1 MFNFEKNKMV
11 NLKQLHDYVKENY
24 EAGNYKEAEK
34 AYKKWRDTTDYT

>member
-1 MFNFEKNKMV
+1 MV

-34 AYKKWRDTTDYT
+34 AYKNGVIPMIIPIMQQKLL